1 MNSRIMRIVKTIP
14 LVAWIVG
21 STTSVALAVVVD
33 ATMRRPN
40 VLDPSQPTLRS
51 DDAPA
56 LPAPASLMATP
67 VRIPVARLTGLLEDV
82 VPTEYG
88 SLDRREDLPG
98 HDRTDLAFELR
109 RGPFEASVH
118 GSTATVQATVRYKVR
133 VFYNPPL
140 LPEVSGSCGMDDGEA
155 PPRLSVTLRAPIA
168 LDRQW
173 RLRTHAEV
181 VSITPASDEDRD
193 RCTMT
198 FLGLDV
204 TNRIVDAARKFLEEH
219 VAEMD
224 TITAGADVR
233 TSFEEWWGT
242 LQEPIHLTD
251 SLWLALRPEA
261 IRRGRARG
269 IGDSVQVALAL
280 QARPAIYYGPRPS
293 LRHRG
298 LPPLDTGSVQDGL
311 DVRVEARAE
320 YGPASEFLQQ
330 ELGGRVIEHDGRRFT
345 LDSLNVFGIGAG
357 RLAVELRVSGD
368 ASGRLYL
375 VGTPHIDPSTGRVS
389 VPDLDFDLDTR
400 DVVLAAAAWIRA
412 DQLRDLLRRK
422 ASWPAAPAVAFLSGW
437 LEKGLN
443 RDLSEDL
450 RVQGQVDT
458 VRIVGVRALRSALLI
473 QVAARGTAE
482 VFISRE
488 R

>member
-1 MNSRIMRIVKTIP
+1 MKTIP
-14 LVAWIVG
+14 LVAWVVG
-21 STTSVALAVVVD
+21 STASVALAVVVD
-33 ATMRRPN
+33 ATLMRPD
-40 VLDPSQPTLRS
+40 VLEPAQPTLRS
-51 DDAPA
+51 DD
-56 LPAPASLMATP
+56 LPTPFAPASVMATP
-67 VRIPVARLTGLLEDV
+67 VRIPVNRLTGLLEDV

-88 SLDRREDLPG
+88 SLARRESLPG

-118 GSTATVQATVRYKVR
+118 GSTATVRATVRYKVR

-140 LPEVSGSCGMDDGEA
+140 LPEVSGSCGMDEGRPE
-155 PPRLSVTLRAPIA
+155 PRLSVALRAPVA
-168 LDRQW
+168 LDGHW

-181 VSITPASDEDRD
+181 VSVAPASEEDRD

-204 TNRIVDAARKFLEEH
+204 TDRIVDAARTFLEEH

-224 TITAGADVR
+224 TITAAADVR
-233 TSFEEWWGT
+233 TSFEGWWGT

-261 IRRGRARG
+261 IRRGRAHG
-269 IGDSVQVALAL
+269 VGDSVQIALAL
-280 QARPAIYYGPRPS
+280 QARPAIFYGPRPA
-293 LRHRG
+293 LQHRE
-298 LPPLDTGSVQDGL
+298 LPPLDTGSVEDGL

-330 ELGGRVIEHDGRRFT
+330 ELGGRAMEHGGRRFT
-345 LDSLNVFGIGAG
+345 LDSLRVFGIGAG
-357 RLAVELRVSGD
+357 RLAVEIHVSGD
-368 ASGRLYL
+368 VSGRLYL
-375 VGTPHIDPSTGRVS
+375 VGTPHIDAGTGRIS
-389 VPDLDFDLDTR
+389 VPDLDFDLATR
-400 DVVLAAAAWIRA
+400 DVLLAAAAWIRA
-412 DQLRDLLRRK
+412 DQLRELLRRK

-443 RDLSEDL
+443 RDLSGDL
-450 RVQGQVDT
+450 RVQGRVDT

-473 QVAARGTAE
+473 EVAARGTAE
-482 VFISRE
+482 IFIAGE